1 MHFEHLKTYE
11 GCFWG
16 KRCWGVGGVEWNLNI
31 LSVFYGTVH
40 TDIPGNIPTHRI
52 LIDFC
57 STPDAVF
64 PGTAQ
69 SSYKIDSKKFFS

>member
-11 GCFWG
+11 GCFR
-16 KRCWGVGGVEWNLNI
+16 KKGVGGGGVEWNLNI

-40 TDIPGNIPTHRI
+40 TDIPGNTPTHRI
-52 LIDFC
+52 LIDFS

-69 SSYKIDSKKFFS
+69 SSYKIDNNNFFS